1 MPTDR
6 EFVDDMKS
14 TWYEYKAAVERKAD
28 QSTIDRLNMRLDA
41 LETMQK
47 RVPLVGAS
55 APNYDP
61 PKEPNKEHQLFFKMV
76 AARGPQGLEVAS
88 ERAEAEALQNSISQK
103 LYGMGERERKA
114 LALGDDT
121 TGGFLAP
128 PDLAQEIIKGIQL
141 ISPVRQY
148 ATVRQTVRR
157 SVMYPNRSGVF
168 SAAWVGETAT
178 RSETTGLTYSM
189 EEIPTYEA
197 YAEVIVSNQDLEDSA
212 FDLAADITENAAEQ
226 FAKLEGTAFVAG
238 TSLKQPE
245 GFMTNSNVL
254 SDLCAGAGALDAP
267 SIVKFVYN
275 LKSGYAQN
283 AVMMMNR
290 KTMGVVRG
298 LVDGQQRFIWEPNYQ
313 VGTPQTVLG
322 IPVVEVPD
330 MDDVGSTKFPIA
342 IGNFRR
348 GYYIVDR
355 IDMSIQR
362 LNEKYAEQG
371 QVAFLFRKRVGGQ
384 VVLPEA
390 IRKLKSNNS

>member
-1 MPTDR
+1 MSKEIAQDIAA
-6 EFVDDMKS
+6 
-14 TWYEYKAAVERKAD
+14 TWYQLKDAVERKAD
-28 QSTIDRLNMRLDA
+28 QSTIDRLNMRMDA
-41 LETMQK
+41 LETSHK
-47 RVPLVGAS
+47 RMPLEYKS
-55 APNYDP
+55 AGPNYDP
-61 PKEPNKEHQLFFKMV
+61 PKEPNKEFQLYFKMV
-76 AARGPQGLEVAS
+76 AAKGPQGLKTS
-88 ERAEAEALQNSISQK
+88 TERAEAEALENRISQK
-103 LYGMGERERKA
+103 LYGMGEMERKA

-121 TGGFLAP
+121 LGGFLAP
-128 PDLAQEIIKGIQL
+128 PEYANEIIKGIQL

-148 ATVRQTVRR
+148 ATVRPTVRR
-157 SVMYPNRSGVF
+157 SVMYPVRSGVF
-168 SAAWVGETAT
+168 AATWIGETAT

-189 EEIPTYEA
+189 EEIPTYEC

-212 FDLAADITENAAEQ
+212 FDLAADIRDNAAEQ
-226 FAKLEGTAFVAG
+226 FAKAEGLAFVSG
-238 TSLKQPE
+238 DGVKKPE
-245 GFMTNSNVL
+245 GFMTNSNIS

-283 AVMMMNR
+283 AVLMMNR

-313 VGTPQTVLG
+313 AGTPQTVLG

-355 IDMSIQR
+355 IDMQVQR